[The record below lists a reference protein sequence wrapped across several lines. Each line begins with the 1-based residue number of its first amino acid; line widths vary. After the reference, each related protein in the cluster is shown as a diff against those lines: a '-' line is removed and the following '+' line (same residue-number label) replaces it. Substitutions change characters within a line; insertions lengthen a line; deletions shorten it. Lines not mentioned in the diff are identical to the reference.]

1 MSNGS
6 FHVPPAGPAAAPP
19 AAPPRR
25 RSAWSVVATVLLVL
39 SMVANAVLFLAVLG
53 MMALLS
59 PTFTQGSL
67 IEEEVIEKGP
77 RSAKIAVIRVEG
89 LLFEDMVEY
98 VSPMLTRAAEDDNV
112 KAVIL
117 RIDSPGGGLTASD
130 GLHHAIQAFRDTG
143 KPIVTAMDG
152 VAASGGYYIACGT
165 DYIVAQPTTLT
176 GSIGVIAEFFFVN
189 TLMQDKLGV
198 TPVTLKMG
206 DRKDWPNIFTAKD
219 LAPEQRE
226 YLMESLLKPGYD
238 RFVDIVA
245 EGREMERDKVLSLAT
260 GGIFV
265 ADEALAS
272 GLVDE
277 IGYLETA
284 IGAAKELAKVT
295 EARVVEY
302 RRPPTLADLMGLGVK
317 ARQALDLRPER
328 LATFATPRVMYLWK
342 GF

>member
-67 IEEEVIEKGP
+67 IEEEVLEQGP

-98 VSPMLTRAAEDDNV
+98 VSPMLTRAAEDDSV

-130 GLHHAIQAFRDTG
+130 DLHHAIQAFRDTG
-143 KPIVTAMDG
+143 
-152 VAASGGYYIACGT
+152 
-165 DYIVAQPTTLT
+165 
-176 GSIGVIAEFFFVN
+176 
-189 TLMQDKLGV
+189 
-198 TPVTLKMG
+198 
-206 DRKDWPNIFTAKD
+206 
-219 LAPEQRE
+219 
-226 YLMESLLKPGYD
+226 
-238 RFVDIVA
+238 
-245 EGREMERDKVLSLAT
+245 
-260 GGIFV
+260 
-265 ADEALAS
+265 
-272 GLVDE
+272 
-277 IGYLETA
+277 
-284 IGAAKELAKVT
+284 
-295 EARVVEY
+295 
-302 RRPPTLADLMGLGVK
+302 
-317 ARQALDLRPER
+317 
-328 LATFATPRVMYLWK
+328 
-342 GF
+342 